1 MKKLLLI
8 CLIFLMCLVS
18 TGCMAGIVEMTINSD
33 STVDIFSQVGISESG
48 MAMINSMAKDEETTG
63 MSKEEM
69 TKFTY
74 KGVNYYGEI
83 TNEKLN
89 SIEELKSNIGED
101 TGVSVDTGMFDLVK
115 NSDGTYT
122 LTLEV
127 TNETANTEEIE
138 TNMEINGINHTTIT
152 QLMKDMVVLYTV
164 NMPDKIIQIS
174 GNSQGITING
184 NKLVIDFLKLEVPTR
199 ENEKMIYEFTTKKEN
214 TSKLEII
221 SNQKFTDVPVDLWS
235 YTAINKLAEGGLVS
249 GVGEGRFS
257 PERGMKIAEFC
268 QVLANAKGLE
278 SGSDANGYWAAK
290 AINSCI
296 NSGYIY
302 SHGEIT
308 PENYDVTITREEAVA
323 AMQLASGRLAIA
335 GKNITI
341 ENIPD
346 GQQIDEKY
354 KDIVLQAYN
363 SGITTGVNEQ
373 LKFSPKN
380 KLTRGQVC
388 QLFYNVNWTTKLP

>member
-1 MKKLLLI
+1 
-8 CLIFLMCLVS
+8 
-18 TGCMAGIVEMTINSD
+18 
-33 STVDIFSQVGISESG
+33 
-48 MAMINSMAKDEETTG
+48 
-63 MSKEEM
+63 MS
-69 TKFTY
+69 
-74 KGVNYYGEI
+74 I
-83 TNEKLN
+83 
-89 SIEELKSNIGED
+89 
-101 TGVSVDTGMFDLVK
+101 DTGMFDLVK

-127 TNETANTEEIE
+127 TKDTANTEEME
-138 TNMEINGINHTTIT
+138 TNMEINGVSQTMIT
-152 QLMKDMVVLYTV
+152 QLMKDMVVLYTI
-164 NMPDKIIQIS
+164 NMPDQVIQTS

-184 NKLVIDFLKLEVPTR
+184 KKLVIDFLKLEVPTK
-199 ENEKMIYEFTTKKEN
+199 ENEKIIYTFKTQKSNVTKPEVTEK
-214 TSKLEII
+214 
-221 SNQKFTDVPVDLWS
+221 QRFTDVPVDLWS

-308 PENYDVTITREEAVA
+308 PENYDITITREEAVA
-323 AMQLASGRLAIA
+323 AMQLASGRPAIA

-388 QLFYNVNWTTKLP
+388 QLFYNVNWTTKLQ